1 MMKTIAVIP
10 AYEEAAT
17 IADVVNRALAQLDQV
32 IVVDDA
38 SRDATSAILAD
49 MPVTLIRNEHNRGK
63 GGSLWRG
70 MQAALEMG
78 ADAVITLD
86 GDGQHRP
93 EDIPLLLEAAQQYP
107 GEIIIACRDMDAGH
121 VPADRRISNRIANFW
136 ISWAAGYA
144 IRDSQSGF
152 RLYPASLLRRMDI
165 DVSRSRSF
173 VFESEILIEAA
184 AQGVHS
190 SPVMVPAIYAKGRRP
205 SHFHPVMDIVRI
217 TRMVAWR
224 LISKGLAPVSLLRSL
239 GIISGR
245 M

>member
-17 IADVVNRALAQLDQV
+17 IADVANRTLAQLDQV

-38 SRDATSAILAD
+38 SRDATAAILAD
-49 MPVTLIRNEHNRGK
+49 MPVTLIRNERNRGK

-93 EDIPLLLEAAQQYP
+93 EDITLLLEAALRHP
-107 GEIIIACRDMDAGH
+107 GEIIIACRDMEAEH
-121 VPADRRISNRIANFW
+121 VPADRRISNRVANFW

-144 IRDSQSGF
+144 IQDSQSGF
-152 RLYPASLLRRMDI
+152 RLYPASLLRRIAI
-165 DVSRSRSF
+165 DVSRTHSF

-184 AQGVHS
+184 VQGVHS
-190 SPVMVPAIYAKGRRP
+190 RPVMVQAIYAKGRRP
-205 SHFHPVMDIVRI
+205 SHFHPVMDIIRI
-217 TRMVAWR
+217 TRMVARR
-224 LISKGLAPVSLLRSL
+224 LVSRGLAPMSLLRSL
-239 GIISGR
+239 GIINGR